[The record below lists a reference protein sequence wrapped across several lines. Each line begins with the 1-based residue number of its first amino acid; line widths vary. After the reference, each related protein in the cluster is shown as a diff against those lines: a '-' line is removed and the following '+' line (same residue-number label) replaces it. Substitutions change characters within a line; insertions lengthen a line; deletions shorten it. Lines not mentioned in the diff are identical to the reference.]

1 MMPTITQ
8 TGLRRT
14 RIICRWKI
22 SQMSR
27 SSFTWI
33 PSFLAQRAAGLG
45 QEHVVEAR
53 PVQLDRAEGQARAV
67 ERAQD
72 LRDRGRAGVHVQP
85 QAVVDRLQLA
95 HVRLAVEQL
104 RRARAGAVEAH
115 RDHVAGHLPLQRVGG
130 TLGDDLPVVDDR
142 DPVVEG
148 VGFLEVV
155 RGDEDRH
162 ALSAQPADLLPH
174 VRPALRVQPGRR
186 LVEEDDLRLV
196 DDAERHVDAAAL
208 PAGVGLALAVGELGP
223 LEALDGLR
231 GQLARLRLADA
242 VEPGLQYQ
250 FFARGHG
257 VPRAAALGHVPDPPA
272 YLTRA
277 PP

>member
-53 PVQLDRAEGQARAV
+53 
-67 ERAQD
+67 
-72 LRDRGRAGVHVQP
+72 
-85 QAVVDRLQLA
+85 
-95 HVRLAVEQL
+95 
-104 RRARAGAVEAH
+104 
-115 RDHVAGHLPLQRVGG
+115 
-130 TLGDDLPVVDDR
+130 
-142 DPVVEG
+142 
-148 VGFLEVV
+148 
-155 RGDEDRH
+155 
-162 ALSAQPADLLPH
+162 
-174 VRPALRVQPGRR
+174 RVQPGRR

-208 PAGVGLALAVGELGP
+208 PAGVGLALAVGELGQ
-223 LEALDGLR
+223 LEALDGLC

-250 FFARGHG
+250 FLARGHR